1 MKPFRLVQRLLQVM
15 MLLSLLTA
23 CALPQVSA
31 ETRMFLDASLDFL
44 GETTLPT
51 GHLSG
56 VTYELQGY
64 GPQTSPGV
72 HLYGVLGEMDSSG
85 ETGIYQ
91 LKLDLDNLDLDN
103 LLSDASTPSA
113 LSVESIIA
121 LKDQSGQTFKDKNL
135 QLESIVFTPRNSVFI
150 AAEEVHDGQNIPLIG
165 EFDLQTGQLKNTVPL
180 PPNYRPQTDEE
191 APQGIQSNFGFHS
204 LTIAPDGFSK
214 GGLDPFRLFAT
225 TSAPLL
231 QDLDAD
237 GTQLRI
243 LHYVIAD
250 RASFLV
256 SENLYSLD
264 SHPETDSPSRLIAM
278 VALPETGMFLSL
290 EQFSTAEPGL
300 TPTSSRYHYKIYQVF
315 TGNAT
320 DTSKIAS
327 LRKPISIVQPLQKK
341 LLLDLDKLDLP
352 SQPLEGM
359 TLGPRLPNGD
369 RSLILISND
378 PHDTTSPSQFLLFSM
393 KQEA

>member
-1 MKPFRLVQRLLQVM
+1 MKPFNLVQRLLQVV

-56 VTYELQGY
+56 VSYQLQGY
-64 GPQTSPGV
+64 SAKSSPGV
-72 HLYGVLGEMDSSG
+72 HLYGVSEEMNSSG
-85 ETGIYQ
+85 VPEIYQ
-91 LKLDLDNLDLDN
+91 IELNLEN
-103 LLSDASTPSA
+103 LLSDTSTSSQVSIE
-113 LSVESIIA
+113 SVIA

-135 QLESIVFTPRNSVFI
+135 QLESITFTPRDSVFI
-150 AAEEVHDGQNIPLIG
+150 AAEAVEENQNIPLIG

-204 LTIAPDGFSK
+204 LTIAPEGFSK

-225 TSAPLL
+225 TSAPLF

-237 GTQLRI
+237 ETQLRI

-278 VALPETGMFLSL
+278 VALPESGMFLSL
-290 EQFSTAEPGL
+290 EEFSN
-300 TPTSSRYHYKIYQVF
+300 SSGYHDKIYQVF

-341 LLLDLDKLDLP
+341 LLLDLDELNLP

-359 TLGPRLPNGD
+359 TVGPRLPNGD
-369 RSLILISND
+369 SSLILISND
-378 PHDTTSPSQFLLFSM
+378 PHDTTSPTQFLLFSM